1 MSVKKI
7 SLKNLVWIQFQ
18 QRRAKGFRQERKSF
32 QYICAYDTIWF
43 DIWYDIYL
51 LQLGFHPVAVVG
63 KLAQKWDIDS
73 YIQKQKQYKN
83 TEYTK

>member
-1 MSVKKI
+1 
-7 SLKNLVWIQFQ
+7 
-18 QRRAKGFRQERKSF
+18 
-32 QYICAYDTIWF
+32 
-43 DIWYDIYL
+43 
-51 LQLGFHPVAVVG
+51 VAVVG